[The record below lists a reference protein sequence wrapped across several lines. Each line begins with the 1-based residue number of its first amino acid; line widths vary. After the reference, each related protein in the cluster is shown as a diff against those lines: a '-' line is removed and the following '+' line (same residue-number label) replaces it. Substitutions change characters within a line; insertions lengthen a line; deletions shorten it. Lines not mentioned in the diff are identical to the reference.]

1 MCISCFVVPSAVSL
15 ARVTVFSLAGTM
27 WASCCNWFCMDGSPE
42 EMQPPPAARA
52 QAYSNPGYSSFPS
65 PTASEQS
72 CKACGM
78 HFDSSSSKVS
88 ARPCLHFLTD
98 TRYTHLSLDLGMF
111 RMGEDSSPCFCSGIL
126 SQLTGIINGAGNPSA
141 EESQTAENH
150 LKEHYHEHELLNFL
164 FKNTNVL

>member
-1 MCISCFVVPSAVSL
+1 MLSPELPGCVPAPLTGV
-15 ARVTVFSLAGTM
+15 SLAGTM
-27 WASCCNWFCMDGSPE
+27 WASCCNWFCVDGSPE

-88 ARPCLHFLTD
+88 PEPALPAPSLSYRHTFCTLSLRSARPVWEKTA
-98 TRYTHLSLDLGMF
+98 HLG
-111 RMGEDSSPCFCSGIL
+111 SGASVIL
-126 SQLTGIINGAGNPSA
+126 SQFVCVALV
-141 EESQTAENH
+141 
-150 LKEHYHEHELLNFL
+150 F
-164 FKNTNVL
+164 